1 MSNINNEEVK
11 LRKEI
16 EKINSEIAGL
26 ENSIGIIE
34 QTCGTTD
41 ARGVISVS
49 RFLESIPVMQVRIE
63 KLVQMKQEFLATL
76 NNILGSQN
84 TAVEAQCE

>member
-11 LRKEI
+11 LRQEI

-26 ENSIGIIE
+26 ENSIGIIK

-41 ARGVISVS
+41 SRGIISVS
-49 RFLESIPVMQVRIE
+49 RFLESIPVMQKRIE
-63 KLVQMKQEFLATL
+63 KLVQMKKTILANL
-76 NNILGSQN
+76 NAILGSQT

>member
-1 MSNINNEEVK
+1 MSNINKEEAK
-11 LRKEI
+11 LRQEI

-26 ENSIGIIE
+26 EKSIGIVQ

-41 ARGVISVS
+41 SRGIISVS
-49 RFLESIPVMQVRIE
+49 RFLESIPVMQKRIE
-63 KLVQMKQEFLATL
+63 KLVQMKRAL
-76 NNILGSQN
+76 LGSQM

>member
-1 MSNINNEEVK
+1 MSNINNKEAE
-11 LRKEI
+11 LRQEI
-16 EKINSEIAGL
+16 KKIDCEIAGL
-26 ENSIGIIE
+26 KNSIGIIE

-41 ARGVISVS
+41 ARGVISVG
-49 RFLESIPVMQVRIE
+49 RFLESLPVMQVRIE

>member
-1 MSNINNEEVK
+1 MSNINNKEAE
-11 LRKEI
+11 LRQEI

-26 ENSIGIIE
+26 ENSIGIVK

-41 ARGVISVS
+41 SRGIISVS
-49 RFLESIPVMQVRIE
+49 RFLESIPVMQKRIE
-63 KLVQMKQEFLATL
+63 KLVQMKKEFIATL
-76 NNILGSQN
+76 NEILGSQK

>member
-16 EKINSEIAGL
+16 EKINREIAGL
-26 ENSIGIIE
+26 KNSIGIIQ

-49 RFLESIPVMQVRIE
+49 RFLESIPVMQKRIE
-63 KLVQMKQEFLATL
+63 KLVQMKQTILANL
-76 NNILGSQN
+76 NAIIGSQM